1 MGSDDVVLYGTW
13 SSFFVDR
20 VKWALKMKGVEYQY
34 VEEDLLN
41 KSPMLLQYNPV
52 YKKVPVFVHA
62 GNPIAE
68 STVILQ
74 YIDEVW
80 PQNPIMPEDPY
91 DRAMAR
97 FWAKFI
103 DEKCKE
109 AVWAAISPFTDEPGK
124 NIEPALAALEVL
136 DDHLRGRKFFSGD
149 TIGYTDLVAGW
160 IPRWMAAMEEFAG
173 TKLLD
178 PQRFPS
184 LHAWACKF
192 LEVPIIRDSQAPHD
206 KLVERIKE
214 YRKLHLA
221 KLK

>member
-91 DRAMAR
+91 DRSMAR
-97 FWAKFI
+97 FWAKFL
-103 DEKCKE
+103 DEK
-109 AVWAAISPFTDEPGK
+109 PFY
-124 NIEPALAALEVL
+124 IEPALAALQVL

-178 PQRFPS
+178 PQKIPIPS
-184 LHAWACKF
+184 RLGLQFSRGSNHQGQSSA
-192 LEVPIIRDSQAPHD
+192 S
-206 KLVERIKE
+206 
-214 YRKLHLA
+214 
-221 KLK
+221 